1 MKKFAILVFVCLF
14 LLGCNLPFTISMK
27 TAEPTTAETEV
38 ITEAVPATQAVTE
51 APAATVT
58 EAVTPEPLN
67 GTELN
72 LGGVYMVL
80 PPCLATGAT
89 GTIIAAV
96 PYDEM
101 NGPME
106 YYPQNRKISFQG
118 YPLSGKFFTVDD
130 PDKTGGL
137 VIYPVADF
145 VAMNDSIGDRVSEMQ
160 NLLATQPA
168 APDGIPLLPIFN
180 AAQIYHMQ
188 IKYLNFQNGQGV
200 RFLTV
205 YGQYYAPVSNHDL
218 IYAFQ
223 GLTTDGKYW
232 VSAIM
237 PINAAYLQ
245 EDSESTSVPAGGILA
260 PGFSDPNYE
269 QNMAIYGPQITE
281 KINTTPNTDF
291 TPTLDC
297 LDGFFQSLSIGD

>member
-1 MKKFAILVFVCLF
+1 MFVCLF

-27 TAEPTTAETEV
+27 TAEPTADETEV
-38 ITEAVPATQAVTE
+38 VTETVPATEAATE
-51 APAATVT
+51 APAATIT

-67 GTELN
+67 GTEQN

-80 PPCLATGAT
+80 HPCLANGAT
-89 GTIIAAV
+89 GTLIAAV

-106 YYPQNRKISFQG
+106 YYPANRKISFQG
-118 YPLSGKFFTVDD
+118 YPLSGKFFSVDD
-130 PDKTGGL
+130 PDKTGGM

-145 VAMNDSIGDRVSEMQ
+145 VAMEPSIGNRVSEMQ

-168 APDGIPLLPIFN
+168 APDGIPFLPVFN
-180 AAQIYHMQ
+180 AGEIYRMQ
-188 IKYLNFQNGQGV
+188 VKYLNFQNGEGV

-205 YGQYYAPVSNHDL
+205 FGQYYAPVSNHEL
-218 IYAFQ
+218 IYSFQ
-223 GLTTDGKYW
+223 GLTADGKYW
-232 VSAIM
+232 VSAFM

-245 EDSESTSVPAGGILA
+245 DSAESAIVPAGGIAA
-260 PGFSDPNYE
+260 PTDYTDPNYE
-269 QNMAIYGPQITE
+269 QNMATYSIQITE
-281 KINTTPNTDF
+281 KVNTTTDSDF